1 MTNLTSIE
9 SGYSLV
15 LVVITSYHSKKNN
28 VLEDVLFTV
37 RLQYGTYGSIRIQ
50 CSLHLV
56 DALLTLKEEVS
67 KALTR

>member
-37 RLQYGTYGSIRIQ
+37 RLQYGTYGSIRILAFIWLML
-50 CSLHLV
+50 CFL
-56 DALLTLKEEVS
+56 
-67 KALTR
+67 